1 LRESSL
7 RHEHPRPGPGDG
19 RSLVAYDCEDVQLD
33 RRAVQRSGRDVVEA
47 VRDPTIVVAG
57 RRMMAGMVAEERN
70 MGTHA
75 ELDAKLQQIV
85 DRIVSGFSPLRIIL
99 FGSRARG
106 TASADSDV
114 DLLVVTDRPGSK
126 RQQAVAID
134 LAVADI
140 RVAKDIVVVGAEELE
155 RERDVVGTIAYPAC
169 REGVV
174 LYDRAA

>member
-1 LRESSL
+1 
-7 RHEHPRPGPGDG
+7 
-19 RSLVAYDCEDVQLD
+19 
-33 RRAVQRSGRDVVEA
+33 
-47 VRDPTIVVAG
+47 
-57 RRMMAGMVAEERN
+57 

-75 ELDAKLQQIV
+75 ELDATLQQIV

-140 RVAKDIVVVGAEELE
+140 RIAKDIVVVGAEELE